1 MHTRVDLH
9 RAAVAIAF
17 LAVHI
22 ASMAQNSNEFGYP
35 IAPDLSSSINAPVGK
50 IADEISVSQSGAA
63 SYSIGFEIPPGIS
76 ASEPT
81 IALNYNSQ
89 SGNGIAG
96 WGCNL
101 TGFSVITRLPGD
113 IYHDGLASGI
123 TYDMTGPFCLDG
135 QRLIQYGGVQG
146 GDSVVFYPEFSPFTK
161 VVLHGLSSSAQ
172 GQTWFSVHTPDGND
186 SEYGH
191 TYSSQQRY
199 SVQGTTKVYAWY
211 VCSMRNPLG
220 GQRNY
225 SYTKWN
231 NRIYPQAITYGN
243 NIIRFAYEA
252 RPDTICTAVEG
263 VSFKMTKRLSSIS
276 TATVVNGT
284 DSLFRRYTFTYT
296 SSDQTTTSFSRL
308 TRVDVANRAGESLR
322 PTILDWC
329 VPQAFNC
336 QKNTPYFQAN
346 FDYMGTQRESMSFI
360 AGDFNGDGLSDIAQ
374 FGRTNSPY
382 GSNFNY
388 VQMHYAHINNN
399 GYPEFLRGERTTMP
413 EGFII
418 SDWKWKESLPVAA
431 DVDGDGILELLAPEC
446 FFSQDGNY
454 FGFYVYK
461 HGQEI
466 GGVKYFDVHV
476 SNEKDI
482 LWTIGDYNND
492 GITESFVIEKQTDG
506 TNYYG
511 VLMGGYLE
519 TGGSH
524 VAYNKPFRFPI
535 PAEPKHLFTADM
547 DLDGLADLVV
557 FYNQGYSV
565 IRNTGNWLSDN
576 LPSPYIPQHTDYTL
590 GLNPSNAW
598 QGDFNG
604 DNIPDFLVC
613 QSNSGNYYFEL
624 GNGNGT
630 LAQTI
635 ACTLDVY
642 DQTTN
647 KDDDYFFC
655 QVLDIDGDGK
665 SDIVVHKSMY
675 TGVGPF
681 ASYDRSE
688 VYWLRSDGKRL
699 IVQSHAIAGDE
710 AEGKSQYYTQGD
722 FNGDGLP
729 EVASY
734 SFDCYN
740 GTNSSGNAVFRIY
753 RNSAY
758 TPSKGK
764 ITGVTD
770 GLDRQTTITYS
781 TLANTNVRLQDAAS
795 SMPDFPVI
803 KVSAPLHVVS
813 SVGTDNGAAGQSTKT
828 YRYGALLGHV
838 QGRGLLGMNSTRT
851 QDETTGLVTDYHVTQ
866 WHPTALVPSATTD
879 TITQNGH
886 TSTRKTDY
894 YIQVRTAGNYRYFR
908 CCPERIVSYDFD
920 GNFSREDFSYYANWE
935 MPYYHS
941 VSYGSGNSEYTQIFD
956 CVYKGGRHLP
966 TDVGHYRHHSD
977 DQENYMA
984 FTLSTYNNMGLPES
998 VTTYADTEQAV
1009 TKAYT
1014 YDNYGNRLTETVSA
1028 NGVTPLVSTWQYD
1041 GSHRFVTQHTEN
1053 GLTETLYTHDLWGN
1067 VLTETD
1073 NTRTAHPLTRTNT
1086 YDGWGNLTAS
1096 VSPLGVRT
1104 TYTRGWGS
1112 TQAMRYYEVTQ
1123 GTKQPWTKTWYDAV
1137 GREVKTESINGQ
1149 GLPTATTTY
1158 YNDMGQVSSVESQT
1172 GNVTVT
1178 QSYTYDNRGR
1188 CISSSVSDTQGTLS
1202 QTRTYTYGSNWKSET
1217 FNGRTTRHT
1226 YNRWGDV
1233 VSVITPQD
1241 TVTYH
1246 YYSSRLPSSV
1256 TSCGHTVTMT
1266 YDIAGN
1272 RTSMTDPDAGTMT
1285 YTYDGL
1291 GRIKSQKDARN
1302 QQVNYTYDSYGRMQS
1317 GPVGGT
1323 PLVSNTYG
1331 TGSANKGLLLSASV
1345 GNTYQAFYTYD
1356 GYGRIT
1362 AKRCQLPAEG
1372 SRTFEYTYNTD
1383 GLPATKTYPDGT
1395 VTAFQYDAY
1404 GNHVST
1410 TIGNTVVWQLTQT
1423 TGSTSK
1429 YQLAGTFL
1437 MEETSNAMGMLTA
1450 RTLKHGG
1457 SPLHGMTFAYSPST
1471 GNLTQR
1477 TGMLPSAETF
1487 TYDALERLTQAGS
1500 LAMTYSADGN
1510 ILSKTDMGQY
1520 YYEGA
1525 KPHAVT
1531 SIDNSRFLVSD
1542 AQQTVTYNGMGKAT
1556 RIQGADGYNVYI
1568 NFGPEGERWQG
1579 AFSHGNEQYAVLYL
1593 DDYEETIVSQQV
1605 SKSVCYLDG
1614 GVLAMRDANG
1624 TLSLYVPFT
1633 DNLGSVT
1640 RIYDSSAHEVFNASY
1655 DAWGNQTLWL
1665 NDIGF
1670 IRGYTGH
1677 EMLPQFGLINMNGR
1691 LYDPQIGRFL
1701 STDNYVQEPYDSQN
1715 FNRYS
1720 YCLNNP
1726 LKYTDP
1732 SGEFIHLLIGAA
1744 VGGYINWMINR
1755 CQWNASGLA
1764 SFATGALASVSTT
1777 NAIGGV
1783 FGHQLGSVGTE
1794 MLRAGSHGII
1804 QGTITGLAGGNFL
1817 NGFATGSVSS
1827 LVGSGLG
1834 AIGASTDMSL
1844 MGMGLSGGL
1853 ASQLTGSNFV
1863 DGFMTGFS
1871 IGAFNHKWEVLPDG
1885 TPHCILDEVCVTGR
1899 YKGVTPL
1906 MTVTRFAE
1914 TINSTLSN
1922 YVIITQ
1928 IGKSSGY
1935 ILERGG
1941 PETTRSNQNRRIPT
1955 GVYDMDYT
1963 YSNRFKKKLYLIS
1976 NSQVS
1981 KDRGIRLHVGNYYY
1995 DSTGCLLPGN
2005 SYNLNSVSNAYEVF
2019 SSGKELKKM
2028 MFLLEGNKTRLVIID
2043 NLP

>member
-1 MHTRVDLH
+1 MHIRTNLH
-9 RAAVAIAF
+9 RAAVAIAI
-17 LAVHI
+17 LAVHT
-22 ASMAQNSNEFGYP
+22 ALMAQNNNEFGYP

-50 IADEISVSQSGAA
+50 IADEMSVTQVGAA
-63 SYSIGFEIPPGIS
+63 TYSIGIEMPPGVS
-76 ASEPT
+76 GNEPSLG
-81 IALNYNSQ
+81 LNYNSQ
-89 SGNGIAG
+89 TGNGIAG

-101 TGFSVITRLPGD
+101 TGFSAITRMPGD
-113 IYHDGLASGI
+113 IYHDGQASGI
-123 TYDMTGPFCLDG
+123 VYDMNGPFCLDG
-135 QRLIQYGGVQG
+135 QRLIQYGGVQD
-146 GDSVVFYPEFSPFTK
+146 GDSVIFYPEFSPYTR
-161 VVLHGLSSSAQ
+161 VVLHGLSASAQ
-172 GQTWFSVHTPDGND
+172 VQTWFSVHTPDGND
-186 SEYGH
+186 WEYGH
-191 TYSSQQRY
+191 TAVSQQRY

-211 VCSMRNPLG
+211 VCSVRNPLG
-220 GQRNY
+220 GQRIY
-225 SYTKWN
+225 SYSKWN
-231 NRIYPQAITYGN
+231 NSMYPQGITYGN
-243 NIIRFAYEA
+243 NVIRFAYEN

-263 VSFKMTKRLSSIS
+263 MAFKVTKRLSSIS
-276 TATVVNGT
+276 TGTVVNGM
-284 DSLFRRYTFTYT
+284 DSLFRRYMFTYT
-296 SSDQTTTSFSRL
+296 CNDQTTTSFSRL
-308 TRVDVANRAGESLR
+308 SRVDVANGSGESLR
-322 PTILDWC
+322 PTILDWN
-329 VPQAFNC
+329 VPQAFAC
-336 QKNTPYFQAN
+336 QKYAPTFACG
-346 FDYMGTQRESMSFI
+346 FDYLGTLRESMSFL
-360 AGDFNGDGLSDIAQ
+360 AADFNGDGLSDIAQ
-374 FGRTNSPY
+374 FGRTNSQY
-382 GSNFNY
+382 GNNFNY
-388 VQMHYAHINNN
+388 VQMHYASINSN
-399 GYPEFLRGERTTMP
+399 GYPQFLQGERTTMP
-413 EGFII
+413 EGFAI
-418 SDWKWKESLPVAA
+418 SAWKWKESMPVAV
-431 DVDGDGILELLAPEC
+431 DVDGDGIAELLAPEYH
-446 FFSQDGNY
+446 FSPDGNY

-461 HGQEI
+461 NGLQI
-466 GGVKYFDVHV
+466 GGVKYFDLHV
-476 SNEKDI
+476 QEGKDI
-482 LWTIGDYNND
+482 LWTVGDYNND

-506 TNYYG
+506 SNYYG
-511 VLMGGYLE
+511 VLMGGYQE
-519 TGGSH
+519 TGNPH
-524 VAYNKPFRFPI
+524 VAYTKPFRFSL
-535 PAEPKHLFTADM
+535 PAKPKHLFTADM
-547 DLDGLADLVV
+547 DLDGLADLIV

-565 IRNTGNWLSDN
+565 IRNTGNWLSDS
-576 LPSPYIPQHTDYTL
+576 LPSPYIPQHTDYATTM
-590 GLNPSNAW
+590 NPSHAW

-604 DNIPDFLVC
+604 DNIPDFLLC
-613 QSNSGNYYFEL
+613 ERNNSGNFYFEL
-624 GNGNGT
+624 GTGNGSFT
-630 LAQTI
+630 RKT
-635 ACTLDVY
+635 ACTLDIY
-642 DQTTN
+642 DQWTD
-647 KDDDYFFC
+647 KDDDRFFC
-655 QVLDIDGDGK
+655 QILDMDGDGK
-665 SDIVVHKSMY
+665 TDVVVHKSMY
-675 TGVGPF
+675 
-681 ASYDRSE
+681 YDALGIHERSE

-699 IVQSHAIAGDE
+699 IVQSHATTGDE
-710 AEGKSQYYTQGD
+710 TEGEPNYYTQGD

-740 GTNSSGNAVFRIY
+740 GTGSSGSPVFRIY
-753 RNSAY
+753 RNSSF

-770 GLDRQTTITYS
+770 GLDRQTLIAYS
-781 TLANTNVRLQDAAS
+781 TLASSNVRLQDAGTNI
-795 SMPDFPVI
+795 PGFPVL

-813 SVGTDNGAAGQSTKT
+813 SVDTDNGAAGQSTRN
-828 YRYGALLGHV
+828 YRYGALLMHV
-838 QGRGLLGMNSTRT
+838 QGRGMLGMNSTRT
-851 QDETTGLVTDYHVTQ
+851 TDETTGIVTDYSVDQ
-866 WHPTALVPSATTD
+866 WHPTALVPSK
-879 TITQNGH
+879 TIE
-886 TSTRKTDY
+886 TSTLSGQTAT
-894 YIQVRTAGNYRYFR
+894 RTTFYNLYVNTSGTYRYFWYN
-908 CCPERIVSYDFD
+908 PSKTVSYDFD
-920 GNFSREDFSYYANWE
+920 GNYTREDFSYDVGRGIQDA
-935 MPYYHS
+935 HS
-941 VSYGSGNSEYTQIFD
+941 VSYSQNETESTSVWGF
-956 CVYKGGRHLP
+956 VHKGGRYLP
-966 TDVGHYRHHSD
+966 VEVDHFRRHAD
-977 DQENYMA
+977 DAENYYA
-984 FTLSTYNNMGLPES
+984 TTRYAYNDMGLPDTI
-998 VTTYADTEQAV
+998 TTFVGTAQAV
-1009 TKAYT
+1009 TKTYT

-1041 GSHRFVTQHTEN
+1041 GSHRFVTRHTEN

-1096 VSPLGVRT
+1096 VSPLGIRT
-1104 TYTRGWGS
+1104 TYTKGWGS

-1123 GTKQPWTKTWYDAV
+1123 GQKQPWTKTWYDAA
-1137 GREVKTESINGQ
+1137 GREVKTEGINGQ
-1149 GLPTATTTY
+1149 GLQTSVTTSY
-1158 YNDMGQVSSVESQT
+1158 DDMGNVHSVENRT

-1178 QSYTYDNRGR
+1178 QSFSHDNRGR
-1188 CISSSVSDTQGTLS
+1188 CISSSVTDTQGTLN
-1202 QTRTYTYGSNWKSET
+1202 QTRTYDYGSNWKSET

-1226 YNRWGDV
+1226 FNRWGDIA
-1233 VSVITPQD
+1233 SVTTPQD

-1256 TSCGHTVTMT
+1256 TSCGHTVTME

-1302 QQVNYTYDSYGRMQS
+1302 QTVTYTYDNYGRVQA
-1317 GPVGGT
+1317 GPVGGA

-1331 TGSANKGLLLSASV
+1331 TDSSYKGLLLSASV
-1345 GNTYQAFYTYD
+1345 STTYQASYTYD
-1356 GYGRIT
+1356 GYGRMT
-1362 AKRCQLPAEG
+1362 AKCCTLPTEG
-1372 SRTFEYTYNTD
+1372 NRTFSYTYGAD
-1383 GLPATKTYPDGT
+1383 GLLTTKTYPDGT
-1395 VTAFQYDAY
+1395 TAAFQYDAY

-1410 TIGNTVVWQLTQT
+1410 TVGNTVVWQLSNATGTTTQ
-1423 TGSTSK
+1423 
-1429 YQLAGTFL
+1429 YQLAGTFQ
-1437 MEETSNAMGMLTA
+1437 MEETCNAFGMPTA
-1450 RTLKHGG
+1450 KTLRRNGT
-1457 SPLHGMTFAYSPST
+1457 PLHGMTFSYNAAT

-1477 TGMLPSAETF
+1477 TGMLPAAETF
-1487 TYDALERLTQAGS
+1487 AYDALERLTQAGS
-1500 LAMTYSADGN
+1500 LAMTYSTDGN

-1520 YYEGA
+1520 YYEGV

-1531 SIDNSRFLVSD
+1531 GIDNSRFLVSD

-1579 AFSHGNEQYAVLYL
+1579 AFSHGNEQYTVLYL

-1701 STDNYVQEPYDSQN
+1701 STDNFVQEPYDSQN

-1720 YCLNNP
+1720 YCMNNP

-1844 MGMGLSGGL
+1844 MGMGLSGGF
-1853 ASQLTGSNFV
+1853 ASQLTGGNFV

-1871 IGAFNHKWEVLPDG
+1871 IGAFNHKWKKINGEYVYE
-1885 TPHCILDEVCVTGR
+1885 LDEFVYTKIR
-1899 YKGVTPL
+1899 IPREKPL
-1906 MTVTRFAE
+1906 ELVYPEFSFLFRGKLAW
-1914 TINSTLSN
+1914 N
-1922 YVIITQ
+1922 IITGSLTTSKTIPQ
-1928 IGKSSGY
+1928 GFKSFAQFKRVYGKAGEGFNWHHIVEQTPKNIQRFGSERIHNKNNI
-1935 ILERGG
+1935 IL
-1941 PETTRSNQNRRIPT
+1941 
-1955 GVYDMDYT
+1955 GV
-1963 YSNRFKKKLYLIS
+1963 
-1976 NSQVS
+1976 
-1981 KDRGIRLHVGNYYY
+1981 
-1995 DSTGCLLPGN
+1995 
-2005 SYNLNSVSNAYEVF
+2005 
-2019 SSGKELKKM
+2019 
-2028 MFLLEGNKTRLVIID
+2028 
-2043 NLP
+2043 